1 MPRRIGS
8 NGAISESGQNKSNQQ
23 LFVPS
28 PLSSSSFD
36 DNGDLQSAF
45 DLGLEFGELRASTP
59 KIDQHVEQSLSFDSF
74 ANRKDNINGNAEN
87 VVLRIDN
94 VPWVNMSGRSRI

>member
-1 MPRRIGS
+1 
-8 NGAISESGQNKSNQQ
+8 
-23 LFVPS
+23 VPS

-59 KIDQHVEQSLSFDSF
+59 KIEQHIEQSLSFDSF
-74 ANRKDNINGNAEN
+74 ANKKGNINRNAEN

-94 VPWVNMSGRSRI
+94 VPWVNMSDCQRI